1 MSAKIVPTIDLPEG
15 HDFLDFYREPE
26 PRKETTRREKP
37 KWQPKIVD
45 DWPDEVPV
53 FIEELELYELYLGD
67 DLDRILGITK

>member
-1 MSAKIVPTIDLPEG
+1 MPAKIIPLTGLPEG
-15 HDFLDFYREPE
+15 HDFLDFYQEPP
-26 PRKETTRREKP
+26 PRKTANRREKP

-67 DLDRILGITK
+67 ELDRLLGIKQ